1 MRGFSD
7 EERAEIEAALVAT
20 GKELF
25 VRHGFQKTTVREVTD
40 AVGIAE
46 GTFYRFFDAKA
57 DLYTR
62 VLIDEHE
69 ALFDTVAAAL
79 EDVDDPAARVERLVA
94 VWAREFEQRPLLKTS
109 HQAPVSLLRKL
120 DHDAIEAAK
129 ARFVDRI
136 APVLADLRAET
147 DGVLADLEP
156 PEVLEVLSVVEQA
169 VAQGDVHD
177 EYGWTDYETFRDTL
191 VTILARGMVAPP
203 PGRSC

>member
-7 EERAEIEAALVAT
+7 EERDEIEAALVAT
-20 GKELF
+20 GKERF
-25 VRHGFQKTTVREVTD
+25 VRHGFQKTTVREITD

-57 DLYTR
+57 DLYTQ
-62 VLIDEHE
+62 VLIEEHE
-69 ALFDTVAAAL
+69 ALFDTVAAEL
-79 EDVDDPAARVERLVA
+79 EEVDDSADRIERLVA
-94 VWAREFEQRPLLKTS
+94 VWAREFERRPLLKTS

-136 APVLADLRAET
+136 APVLADLQAES
-147 DGVLADLEP
+147 DGILAEMEP
-156 PEVLEVLSVVEQA
+156 PAVLEVLSVVEQA
-169 VAQGDVHD
+169 VAQQDVHD

-191 VTILARGMVAPP
+191 VTVLARGMVAPSRNQP
-203 PGRSC
+203 E